1 MGKKSGSEWMT
12 DTKLENTGIG
22 YKGGERKHSD
32 SGFRE
37 KQNGSEE
44 GGGNSKQSIGFKTK
58 RYKVEVQQCDLHQ
71 TRFHSHPF

>member
-1 MGKKSGSEWMT
+1 MGKKSGSEWMM
-12 DTKLENTGIG
+12 DTKLENTGTG

-44 GGGNSKQSIGFKTK
+44 GGATVNKA
-58 RYKVEVQQCDLHQ
+58 
-71 TRFHSHPF
+71 